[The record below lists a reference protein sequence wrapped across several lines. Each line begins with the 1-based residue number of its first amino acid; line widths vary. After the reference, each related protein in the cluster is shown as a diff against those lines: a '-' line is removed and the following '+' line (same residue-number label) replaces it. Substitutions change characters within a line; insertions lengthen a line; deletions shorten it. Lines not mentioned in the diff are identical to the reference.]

1 MIHDILLSLI
11 SADTDPLPILE
22 FTVSKIY
29 INISLLT
36 DEIIFP

>member
-29 INISLLT
+29 INMMT